1 MANTLLKSAFERMIY
16 ARERQVRRYV
26 NGTLIGLDDAT
37 LKSIGRTREEIRKE
51 GYQPY
56 GV

>member
-1 MANTLLKSAFERMIY
+1 MANSIFKSAFDRMIS

-26 NGTLIGLDDAT
+26 NNSLIGLDDET
-37 LKSIGRTREEIRKE
+37 LKSIGRTRDEIRKE

-56 GV
+56 GI